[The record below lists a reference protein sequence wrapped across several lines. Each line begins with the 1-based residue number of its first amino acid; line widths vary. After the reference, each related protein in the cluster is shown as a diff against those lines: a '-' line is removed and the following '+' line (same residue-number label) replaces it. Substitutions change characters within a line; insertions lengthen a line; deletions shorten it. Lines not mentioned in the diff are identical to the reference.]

1 MPKNTKV
8 LIVGAGAMGCLF
20 AARMA
25 GSGLDVTL
33 VDVDRDRL
41 ALIAADGLMLEDD
54 TGDHE
59 VFPRTA
65 LVAEFSGPVDLI
77 LLFTKGTHSPAAVA
91 SIAHLAANSPL
102 VLTLQ
107 NGVGNA
113 EIIAEAFAPDR
124 IVMGTAHVSASL
136 ARPNR
141 VVTHGFAHVDI
152 GGFERAAD
160 RHAPEIADLL
170 RRAGFATAV
179 STNVHATV
187 WEKLAFNAALNALA
201 MIVHASNRMLD
212 NAHGR
217 AVAHRVV
224 TETVHVA
231 AAKGIVLSEPEIL
244 ATVNR
249 ALSEHGHHKASML
262 QDREAGRAT
271 EIEFINGAVARE
283 GARLGVET
291 PANEI
296 LTSIVHLIE
305 AKAVA

>member
-1 MPKNTKV
+1 MQITNV

-25 GSGLDVTL
+25 SVGLDVTL

-41 ALIAADGLMLEDD
+41 AIMAADGLVLEDD
-54 TGDHE
+54 AGDQR

-65 LVAEFSGPVDLI
+65 LVTEFSGSAHLI
-77 LLFTKGTHSPAAVA
+77 LLFTKGTHSAAAVA
-91 SIAHLAANSPL
+91 SIAHLAAGSPV

-107 NGVGNA
+107 NGIGNA
-113 EIIAEAFAPDR
+113 EIIAQAFARDR

-136 ARPNR
+136 ALPNK

-152 GGFERAAD
+152 GGCERAAD
-160 RHAPEIADLL
+160 HHASEIADLL
-170 RRAGFATAV
+170 RRAGLPTTV
-179 STNVHATV
+179 SANVHATV
-187 WEKLAFNAALNALA
+187 WEKLAFNAALNPLA
-201 MIVHASNRMLD
+201 MIVNASNRMLD
-212 NAHGR
+212 NAQGR

-224 TETVHVA
+224 AETVRVA
-231 AAKGIVLSEPEIL
+231 AAKGIDLSGPEII

-291 PANEI
+291 PVNDLLA
-296 LTSIVHLIE
+296 SIVRLIE
-305 AKAVA
+305 ANAMT

>member
-1 MPKNTKV
+1 
-8 LIVGAGAMGCLF
+8 
-20 AARMA
+20 
-25 GSGLDVTL
+25 
-33 VDVDRDRL
+33 
-41 ALIAADGLMLEDD
+41 
-54 TGDHE
+54 
-59 VFPRTA
+59 
-65 LVAEFSGPVDLI
+65 
-77 LLFTKGTHSPAAVA
+77 
-91 SIAHLAANSPL
+91 
-102 VLTLQ
+102 
-107 NGVGNA
+107 
-113 EIIAEAFAPDR
+113 
-124 IVMGTAHVSASL
+124 MGTAHVSASL

-212 NAHGR
+212 NADGR